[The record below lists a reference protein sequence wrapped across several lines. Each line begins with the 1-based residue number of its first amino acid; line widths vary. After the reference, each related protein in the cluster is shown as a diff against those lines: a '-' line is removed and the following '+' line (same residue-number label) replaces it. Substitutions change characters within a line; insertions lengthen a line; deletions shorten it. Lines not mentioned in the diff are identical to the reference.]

1 MTPPPPLVK
10 WAQRPNLIILTICV
24 EDCKDPKIDVKPEY
38 LQFSGNGGPEKKD
51 HEVKIE
57 FLKEIDPEKS
67 NMQSEIELLSLLW
80 KRRNQ
85 VLTGKD
91 Y

>member
-10 WAQRPNLIILTICV
+10 WAQRPNLIILTLCI
-24 EDCKDPKIDVKPEY
+24 EDVKNPKIDVKPDY
-38 LQFSGNGGPEKKD
+38 LAFEGNGGPDKKD

-67 NMQSEIELLSLLW
+67 QCVTIEWHQGS
-80 KRRNQ
+80 
-85 VLTGKD
+85 GD
-91 Y
+91 GEGI